1 MTTETFD
8 LDAYDLLDH
17 EDLHALIE
25 TIRGAVGAAEL
36 HGMLTAEL
44 CAAGVS
50 ADPEPMLTEC
60 LRFLGEDIEVGT
72 ADRDEL
78 RAVMM
83 QTQQALED
91 VEMSFSMLLPDDD
104 AEITLRAGAL
114 AQWCQG
120 FMYGFAVAEKKHG
133 LSLSQREDV
142 AEVLQDF
149 AAISQVDADATEEE
163 AANEEDLMH
172 LTEYVRVAALNIYA
186 QCAAHEG
193 PDFGSSADPLTVH

>member
-1 MTTETFD
+1 MTTEPFD
-8 LDAYDLLDH
+8 LDAYDQLDH
-17 EDLHALIE
+17 EDLHALIDSM
-25 TIRGAVGAAEL
+25 RGVVGAAEL

-50 ADPEPMLTEC
+50 TDPEPMLAEC

-72 ADRDEL
+72 ADRNEL
-78 RAVMM
+78 RAVMV

-91 VEMSFSMLLPDDD
+91 VEMSFSMLLPDDE
-104 AEITLRAGAL
+104 AEISQRAGAL

-133 LSLSQREDV
+133 LSLSQRDDV

-186 QCAAHEG
+186 QCSEHEG
-193 PDFGSSADPLTVH
+193 TDFGSPADPLTVH